1 MEMQRAEVVPMQ
13 YSKREQ
19 RGWYFYDWANS
30 AFSTTVVTLFL
41 GPYLT
46 ALAKAGADA
55 QGNIHPLGIEVDAR
69 SFWGYMVALSV
80 FTQVIF
86 LPVLGAIADYS
97 NNKKGLLAIF
107 AYAGAFP

>member
-1 MEMQRAEVVPMQ
+1 MMTITPETT

-46 ALAKAGADA
+46 SLAKAGAAAD
-55 QGNIHPLGIEVDAR
+55 GNIHPLGISVDPRA
-69 SFWGYMVALSV
+69 FWGYMVALSV
-80 FTQVIF
+80 LLQVIF

-97 NNKKGLLAIF
+97 NNKKRLLA
-107 AYAGAFP
+107 